1 MKKLAFVIE
10 DNNDISNLFF
20 RALIEADFQVE
31 MISRGEVALARLQ
44 HERPTLV
51 ILDLHLPDVSG
62 ETLLAY
68 IRTAEH
74 LKDTKVI
81 IATADAMLGELH
93 GHKADLLLEKPISY
107 AQMRDFAMRFKD

>member
-10 DNNDISNLFF
+10 DNNDVSNLFF
-20 RALIEADFQVE
+20 RALVEAEFQVE
-31 MISRGEVALARLQ
+31 IISRGETALARL
-44 HERPTLV
+44 EKESPTLV
-51 ILDLHLPDVSG
+51 ILDMHLPDING
-62 ETLLAY
+62 ATLLAF
-68 IRTAEH
+68 IRTREH

-107 AQMRDFAMRFKD
+107 AQMRDFARRFSE